1 MDVASKQ
8 QKTLKNVLYYGLPV
22 LAILMIA
29 VGWVLFSG
37 SHPEL
42 MPAPAD
48 VWARFV
54 KTFTKPIAKT
64 SLAGHAWASLRRVL
78 MALLIA
84 WAFGISF
91 GILIGWNKK
100 CKAFFGSIFE
110 VIRPIPPIAWIPLV
124 ILWFGVGELP
134 KYAIIF
140 IGSFTNITLN
150 AYTGAQRVDPT
161 LIGCARMLGTSD
173 RDIFLRVILP
183 SSLPQIFA
191 GMQVA
196 LSTAWMAVLAA
207 EMVGAQEGC
216 GWIILRG
223 SDTTN
228 IPLVLVGM
236 VVIGVVGLVLA
247 TLMREAE
254 RRLCSWN
261 RMDV

>member
-1 MDVASKQ
+1 MENRSLTEQFKKREKEQQRKYLAVSVTSMLLFLIIWEVCSDGLRLLPVYSLPSPVASAEAFFRKFYDRSPDRAYIWQ
-8 QKTLKNVLYYGLPV
+8 HALASLKVVLIGGGLGVAVGIP
-22 LAILMIA
+22 LGILM
-29 VGWVLFSG
+29 GWYTRFDLF
-37 SHPEL
+37 
-42 MPAPAD
+42 
-48 VWARFV
+48 F
-54 KTFTKPIAKT
+54 K
-64 SLAGHAWASLRRVL
+64 
-78 MALLIA
+78 
-84 WAFGISF
+84 GIF
-91 GILIGWNKK
+91 D
-100 CKAFFGSIFE
+100 

-228 IPLVLVGM
+228 IPWCLWGWL
-236 VVIGVVGLVLA
+236 
-247 TLMREAE
+247 
-254 RRLCSWN
+254 
-261 RMDV
+261 

>member
-1 MDVASKQ
+1 MKKRLRSEKSE
-8 QKTLKNVLYYGLPV
+8 KTIYAAA
-22 LAILMIA
+22 AILFFFLA
-29 VGWVLFSG
+29 
-37 SHPEL
+37 
-42 MPAPAD
+42 
-48 VWARFV
+48 WAFIT
-54 KTFTKPIAKT
+54 TFTAARETTPGPIEVLKLLIKSFFEPIGRYT
-64 SLAGHAWASLRRVL
+64 IYGHLYFSLRRVL
-78 MALLIA
+78 VGYTVAAVL
-84 WAFGISF
+84 GIIVGLSM
-91 GILIGWNKK
+91 GTSRYAEAVIKP
-100 CKAFFGSIFE
+100 IFE
-110 VIRPIPPIAWIPLV
+110 LIRPIPPIAWIPLV

-140 IGSFTNITLN
+140 IGSFTNVTLN
-150 AYTGAQRVDPT
+150 AYTGAQRVDPD
-161 LIGCARMLGTSD
+161 LIGCARMLGTGN

-247 TLMREAE
+247 TIMREAE

>member
-1 MDVASKQ
+1 MKKKLNEKTEKMMYTIVA
-8 QKTLKNVLYYGLPV
+8 
-22 LAILMIA
+22 IA
-29 VGWVLFSG
+29 FFF
-37 SHPEL
+37 
-42 MPAPAD
+42 A
-48 VWARFV
+48 VWSFIT
-54 KTFTKPIAKT
+54 TFTAAKETTPGPMEVIKLLVGSFFSPIGKYT
-64 SLAGHAWASLRRVL
+64 IYGHLYFSLRRVVIGYTV
-78 MALLIA
+78 ATLLGIVLGIA
-84 WAFGISF
+84 MGTSKYAEAVF
-91 GILIGWNKK
+91 KPV
-100 CKAFFGSIFE
+100 FE
-110 VIRPIPPIAWIPLV
+110 MLRPIPPIAWIPLV

-140 IGSFTNITLN
+140 IGAFTNVTLN

-161 LIGCARMLGTSD
+161 LVGCAKMLGTSD

-183 SSLPQIFA
+183 SCTPQIFA

-196 LSTAWMAVLAA
+196 LSTSWMAVLAA

-236 VVIGVVGLVLA
+236 VVIGAVGLLLA
-247 TLMREAE
+247 TIMRMVE

-261 RMDV
+261 VTGI

>member
-1 MDVASKQ
+1 MKKTYASGKVE
-8 QKTLKNVLYYGLPV
+8 KTVYAV
-22 LAILMIA
+22 LAIAFFFL
-29 VGWVLFSG
+29 
-37 SHPEL
+37 
-42 MPAPAD
+42 
-48 VWARFV
+48 
-54 KTFTKPIAKT
+54 
-64 SLAGHAWASLRRVL
+64 AWAFITSFTAAKETTPGPIEVIKLLITSVFHPIGRYTIYGHLYFSLRRVL
-78 MALLIA
+78 VGYIA
-84 WAFGISF
+84 ATVAGVIVGISM
-91 GILIGWNKK
+91 GTSRYAEAIIKPL
-100 CKAFFGSIFE
+100 FE
-110 VIRPIPPIAWIPLV
+110 LIRPIPPIAWIPLV

-134 KYAIIF
+134 KYVIIF

-161 LIGCARMLGTSD
+161 LIGCAKMLGTSD
-173 RDIFLRVILP
+173 RDIFLRVVLP

-207 EMVGAQEGC
+207 EMIGAQEGC

-228 IPLVLVGM
+228 IPMVLMGM
-236 VVIGVVGLVLA
+236 VVIGGVGLFLA
-247 TLMREAE
+247 TIMRVTE

>member
-1 MDVASKQ
+1 MA
-8 QKTLKNVLYYGLPV
+8 
-22 LAILMIA
+22 A
-29 VGWVLFSG
+29 VSG
-37 SHPEL
+37 I
-42 MPAPAD
+42 
-48 VWARFV
+48 VV
-54 KTFTKPIAKT
+54 
-64 SLAGHAWASLRRVL
+64 
-78 MALLIA
+78 
-84 WAFGISF
+84 GISM
-91 GILIGWNKK
+91 GTSRYAEAIIKPL
-100 CKAFFGSIFE
+100 FE
-110 VIRPIPPIAWIPLV
+110 LIRPIPPIAWIPLV

-236 VVIGVVGLVLA
+236 VVLGVVGLVLA